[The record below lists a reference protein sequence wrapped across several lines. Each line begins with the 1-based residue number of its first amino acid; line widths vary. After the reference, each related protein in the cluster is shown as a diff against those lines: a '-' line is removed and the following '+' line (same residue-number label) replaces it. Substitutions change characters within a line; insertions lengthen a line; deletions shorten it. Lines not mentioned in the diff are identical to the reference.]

1 MRSMTMTVTM
11 GCKYR
16 RAVASIEVF
25 LNVLCTELGQNA
37 DGKLISLNVP
47 GISPG
52 CRRETFEGR
61 QRAVLIPD

>member
-25 LNVLCTELGQNA
+25 LNVLCSDLGQNA
-37 DGKLISLNVP
+37 DGKLISLMFLESSLVAEEKLSKADNV
-47 GISPG
+47 
-52 CRRETFEGR
+52 
-61 QRAVLIPD
+61 QY